1 MLNNTNINII
11 SAKAMDNNYDNH
23 NYQNDNSKRK
33 IIGFEINVLNNIT
46 NGTMED
52 IINGEYLFA
61 GTGSV
66 VNEETDDVVSQEIT
80 PMVMLINQGCVDKIA
95 SLREYIDGNDTRYAE
110 EFDRHINYYGVNTSA
125 REIAIKYR
133 RY

>member
-1 MLNNTNINII
+1 MLNNININII

-23 NYQNDNSKRK
+23 NYHHDNSKSK
-33 IIGFEINVLNNIT
+33 IIGFEINTLNNIT

-66 VNEETDDVVSQEIT
+66 VNKETDDVVSQEIT
-80 PMVMLINQGCVDKIA
+80 PMVMLINQGCADKIA
-95 SLREYIDGNDTRYAE
+95 SLREYIEGNDTRYAE
-110 EFDRHINYYGVNTSA
+110 EFDRQINYFGINTSA
-125 REIAIKYR
+125 REIATKYR
-133 RY
+133 HY

>member
-1 MLNNTNINII
+1 
-11 SAKAMDNNYDNH
+11 MDYNYDNH
-23 NYQNDNSKRK
+23 NYRNNPKSK
-33 IIGFEINVLNNIT
+33 IIGFEFNVLNNIT

-66 VNEETDDVVSQEIT
+66 INTDTNDVVSQEIT
-80 PMVMLINQGCVDKIA
+80 PMVMLINQGCIDKIER
-95 SLREYIDGNDTRYAE
+95 LREYIDGNDMRYAM
-110 EFDRHINYYGVNTSA
+110 EFDRQINYFGVNTSA

-133 RY
+133 NY